1 MLNPKNQDGKE
12 KSTEI
17 QAGGA
22 YKKQQS
28 GDKQINLALFINCR
42 FLKII

>member
-22 YKKQQS
+22 RKVETNKS
-28 GDKQINLALFINCR
+28 GFVCKCR
-42 FLKII
+42 FLIMIWKVM

>member
-1 MLNPKNQDGKE
+1 MSNPKNQDGKE

-22 YKKQQS
+22 YKVETNKS
-28 GDKQINLALFINCR
+28 GFVYNYR
-42 FLKII
+42 FLIIIEKVM